1 MMRVTSSVY
10 AAVARAHTAAQDSYL
25 IALDSYQMIAPS
37 IKRLGSYLNS
47 YQLID
52 GAIITYPN
60 TEQLSADSAVLS
72 TLYRVSYPRRYS
84 TVAIRVS
91 TWGSYCV

>member
-1 MMRVTSSVY
+1 MACMVIYVVLTLALLHDCHGR
-10 AAVARAHTAAQDSYL
+10 HTAAQDSYP
-25 IALDSYQMIAPS
+25 IAMDSYQMIAPS

-60 TEQLSADSAVLS
+60 TEQLSAD
-72 TLYRVSYPRRYS
+72 T
-84 TVAIRVS
+84 
-91 TWGSYCV
+91 

>member
-1 MMRVTSSVY
+1 
-10 AAVARAHTAAQDSYL
+10 
-25 IALDSYQMIAPS
+25 MIAPS
-37 IKRLGSYLNS
+37 IKRLDSYLNS